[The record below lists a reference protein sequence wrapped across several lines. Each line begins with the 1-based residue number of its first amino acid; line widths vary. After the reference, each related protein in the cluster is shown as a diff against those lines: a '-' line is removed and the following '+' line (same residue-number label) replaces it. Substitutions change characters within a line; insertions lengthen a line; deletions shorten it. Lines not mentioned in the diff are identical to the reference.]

1 MKYYLLQQLS
11 SNIKETGTQFQ
22 CVEGIIGDIQQDF
35 IPYEGK
41 IDFAFK
47 LPEPFM
53 EKKAIPTTRLYAGMI
68 PSWFIVFRDYFVNVL
83 KEFNVG
89 EFQDWDIKVH
99 RKGVI
104 FDDYKLFYMTCKN
117 KVEANKIAYD
127 LVKKDLVA
135 CANIIPSV
143 KSYFK
148 WNKKKVNIAKENILI
163 GKTVKKNINK
173 IILYVKKVSSYD
185 CPCVV
190 FVDIKNGNKDFLSW
204 IKSSTK

>member
-1 MKYYLLQQLS
+1 
-11 SNIKETGTQFQ
+11 
-22 CVEGIIGDIQQDF
+22 
-35 IPYEGK
+35 
-41 IDFAFK
+41 
-47 LPEPFM
+47 
-53 EKKAIPTTRLYAGMI
+53 
-68 PSWFIVFRDYFVNVL
+68 
-83 KEFNVG
+83 
-89 EFQDWDIKVH
+89 
-99 RKGVI
+99 
-104 FDDYKLFYMTCKN
+104 MTCKN

-148 WNKKKVNIAKENILI
+148 WNKKKIKITKESILI

-173 IILYVKKVSSYD
+173 IIVHVKKINSYE
-185 CPCVV
+185 CPCIA

>member
-1 MKYYLLQQLS
+1 MS
-11 SNIKETGTQFQ
+11 
-22 CVEGIIGDIQQDF
+22 
-35 IPYEGK
+35 
-41 IDFAFK
+41 
-47 LPEPFM
+47 
-53 EKKAIPTTRLYAGMI
+53 
-68 PSWFIVFRDYFVNVL
+68 
-83 KEFNVG
+83 
-89 EFQDWDIKVH
+89 
-99 RKGVI
+99 
-104 FDDYKLFYMTCKN
+104 DYKLFYMTCKN
-117 KVEANKIAYD
+117 KVEANKIAYA

-135 CANIIPSV
+135 CVNIIPNI

-148 WNKKKVNIAKENILI
+148 WNNKKVNIIKESVLI